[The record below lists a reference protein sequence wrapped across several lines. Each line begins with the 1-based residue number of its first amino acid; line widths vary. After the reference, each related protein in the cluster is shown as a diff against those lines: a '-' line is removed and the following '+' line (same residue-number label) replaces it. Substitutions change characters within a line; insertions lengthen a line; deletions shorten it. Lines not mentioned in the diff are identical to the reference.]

1 MSTVQ
6 RHRAQRN
13 RLGGGERGGGVCWA
27 VGMGGSIPMR
37 EAMLLDSH
45 ARFVK
50 Y

>member
-1 MSTVQ
+1 MSTEQ

-13 RLGGGERGGGVCWA
+13 RLGGGESGGGVCWA

>member
-1 MSTVQ
+1 MSTAQ
-6 RHRAQRN
+6 QHRAQRN
-13 RLGGGERGGGVCWA
+13 RLGGGESACWA

-37 EAMLLDSH
+37 KAMLLDSH